1 MSGTAS
7 RVSRRVCLESGSGLG
22 EEEVDEGGEEG
33 LEAGEELEG
42 RGEEEFRL
50 NELGLVSDKEVGS
63 ASEEEVGSV
72 SDDVVLVLVL
82 DEEADENSLYM
93 PSSTSLPSGTITL
106 LSRRFCRYCDDL

>member
-1 MSGTAS
+1 
-7 RVSRRVCLESGSGLG
+7 LG
-22 EEEVDEGGEEG
+22 DEEVDEGGEEG

-42 RGEEEFRL
+42 GGDEEFGFVS

-82 DEEADENSLYM
+82 DEEAEENSLYI